1 MQIAEYNIYCVSSV
15 QCSRCYFLVLN
26 DPGVLLTYKSLVMIE
41 SHRTIYNVFRCIS
54 YDLINNCSNRL
65 TQYTNVFPTKNQ
77 SLTFRVC
84 GSSVM
89 NKFLHMKSILYKH
102 IYKKLNN
109 SLEEGFI
116 SICCICSLSE
126 AFHVEGL
133 FRIA

>member
-1 MQIAEYNIYCVSSV
+1 MSTNHFDISNNKFMQIAEFNTYILYNLRTMYA
-15 QCSRCYFLVLN
+15 SRCYFLVLN
-26 DPGVLLTYKSLVMIE
+26 DLGVLITYWNLVMIE

-65 TQYTNVFPTKNQ
+65 TQYTNVFPTRNQ
-77 SLTFRVC
+77 SSTFRVC

-109 SLEEGFI
+109 SLEEGLI
-116 SICCICSLSE
+116 
-126 AFHVEGL
+126 
-133 FRIA
+133 